1 LDRLHI
7 FVGAES
13 TLNPLFYFLGVQEE
27 TRTGGE
33 MVVLFFELCGA
44 VWFFSL
50 VAFVIWAA
58 VAKLRPDLDEE
69 GFDFVELE
77 QLKRLITSAQSSDA
91 VPVESPIIQ
100 DAPKPAPARPVQ
112 QSKRPVRRPR
122 LLHTRNPRT
131 T

>member
-13 TLNPLFYFLGVQEE
+13 TFNPLFYLLGVQEE

-33 MVVLFFELCGA
+33 MVVLFFEVCGA
-44 VWFFSL
+44 VCFFSL

-58 VAKLRPDLDEE
+58 VAKLRPDLEE
-69 GFDFVELE
+69 FDFVELE
-77 QLKRLITSAQSSDA
+77 KLKRLITSAQSSDA
-91 VPVESPIIQ
+91 VPVDAPIIQ
-100 DAPKPAPARPVQ
+100 DARKPAPARPVQ